1 MNEADIIERLSK
13 LETQVKV
20 LEERSA
26 KIDKLVEKVTEVC
39 VKLDT
44 LIKTNESLAQ
54 RITALEKEPVDKWQ
68 LVTRT
73 IITAVITA
81 GLTYLASRLLK

>member
-1 MNEADIIERLSK
+1 MNEADIIERISK

-26 KIDKLVEKVTEVC
+26 KIDKLMEKVTEVC
-39 VKLDT
+39 VKLDA
-44 LIKTNESLAQ
+44 LIKTNEDLAQ
-54 RITALEKEPVDKWQ
+54 RLTALEKEPVGKWQ

>member
-1 MNEADIIERLSK
+1 MDEADIIERISK
-13 LETQVKV
+13 LETQVKM

>member
-1 MNEADIIERLSK
+1 MDEADIIERISK
-13 LETQVKV
+13 LETQVKI
-20 LEERSA
+20 LEQRSE
-26 KIDKLVEKVTEVC
+26 KIDTLVEKVTEVC
-39 VKLDT
+39 IKLDA

-73 IITAVITA
+73 IITAVVTA
-81 GLTYLASRLLK
+81 ALTYLGSRFFK